1 MAADT
6 VLPIRRT
13 ERRPGNLPDM
23 ADESTQSIVVEAPAE
38 RIMGVISD
46 FAAYPEWAG
55 AVKSTEVLE
64 KGEGDRAKQVRFT
77 VDSGPFK
84 DVYTLAYDW
93 AADGLS
99 VSWSLVKGQLQKS
112 QHGKYLLEPQGDATR
127 VTYHLSVQLA
137 VPMIGL
143 FRRKAEKMIMD
154 IALKDLKRRA
164 EAR

>member
-1 MAADT
+1 
-6 VLPIRRT
+6 
-13 ERRPGNLPDM
+13 M
-23 ADESTQSIVVEAPAE
+23 ADESTQSIVVEAPAAQ
-38 RIMGVISD
+38 IMDVIAD

-55 AVKSTEVLE
+55 AVKETEVVE
-64 KGEGDRAKQVRFT
+64 EGAGDRAKQVRFT

-93 AADGLS
+93 ATDGLS
-99 VSWSLVKGQLQKS
+99 VSWSLVKGQMQRAQK
-112 QHGKYLLEPQGDATR
+112 GRYLLEPQGGDNTK
-127 VTYHLSVQLA
+127 VTYRLSVQLA

-164 EAR
+164 EGR